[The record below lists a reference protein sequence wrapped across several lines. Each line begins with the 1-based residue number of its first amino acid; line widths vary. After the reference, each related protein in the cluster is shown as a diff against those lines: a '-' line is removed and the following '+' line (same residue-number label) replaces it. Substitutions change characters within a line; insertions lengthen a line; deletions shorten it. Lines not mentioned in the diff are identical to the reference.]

1 MLFRAKAIEAQKHS
15 RLGNVV
21 LHNPLPMKLVS
32 IFSLSFCIMIILF
45 MRFANYTKRT
55 TAEGVLIPESGLIRI
70 YAPQNGVVND
80 LKISEGQLVD
90 KDANL
95 LVLNSDVKSSSTNAT
110 QESISI
116 SIKRRQESL
125 SQEIK
130 QTLILNSQELQEDKN
145 ELDSLIKQRL
155 KIKEQI
161 DFANQ
166 RLTLNK
172 EIMQKYQFLK
182 SKNYISSEQLEEKQE
197 IGIYL
202 RLQVEELNRSL
213 INMNSEIQ
221 KLSSELEQK
230 PILHSKQLA
239 DLQRRIDE
247 NNELLMENEIKRK
260 IFITSPSKGEVTAI
274 SVSNGTRVDNSRPL
288 LSLVPIDAI
297 LHAEL
302 YLPSSSVGFVRPGDT
317 VMLRYLAYPYQ
328 RYGLQPG
335 KIISISR
342 TALPADEIMTF
353 KNISDPIRQQ
363 GPFYKVT
370 VSLSS
375 QYIDAMGMHERLR
388 SGMQLEADILQ
399 EKLPLYE
406 WVIEPLRGIGKR
418 L

>member
-1 MLFRAKAIEAQKHS
+1 
-15 RLGNVV
+15 
-21 LHNPLPMKLVS
+21 
-32 IFSLSFCIMIILF
+32 MIILF

>member
-1 MLFRAKAIEAQKHS
+1 
-15 RLGNVV
+15 
-21 LHNPLPMKLVS
+21 
-32 IFSLSFCIMIILF
+32 MIILF

-388 SGMQLEADILQ
+388 
-399 EKLPLYE
+399 
-406 WVIEPLRGIGKR
+406 
-418 L
+418 